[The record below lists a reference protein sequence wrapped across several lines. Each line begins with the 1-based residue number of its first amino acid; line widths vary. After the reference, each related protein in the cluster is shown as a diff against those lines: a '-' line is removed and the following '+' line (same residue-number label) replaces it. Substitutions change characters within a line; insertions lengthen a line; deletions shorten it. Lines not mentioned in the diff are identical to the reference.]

1 MQKSHFRLW
10 ALLGGGVIFVLA
22 LGGLWKV
29 QNAPVDMNLT
39 PAHLAQ
45 PLSSTTDRFEV
56 LVASVP
62 LQKAIADRRLM
73 LAGENGAA
81 AIVVPE
87 ATVRVNDAVRFRAQ
101 RAPSMLALAA
111 MAGGG
116 LVLFVIGLIAP
127 RIGAFKQHGLIDMHL
142 ESM

>member
-10 ALLGGGVIFVLA
+10 ALLGGGVILVLA
-22 LGGLWKV
+22 LAGLWKV
-29 QNAPVDMNLT
+29 QNAPVDTSLT
-39 PAHLAQ
+39 PAHLAP
-45 PLSSTTDRFEV
+45 PLSTVEGRFEV
-56 LVASVP
+56 LVGGMP
-62 LQKAIADRRLM
+62 LQKAIADKRLV

-81 AIVVPE
+81 AVVIQD
-87 ATVRVNDAVRFRAQ
+87 AAVRINDAERVRAARV
-101 RAPSMLALAA
+101 PSMLALSA

-116 LVLFVIGLIAP
+116 FVLFLIGLFAP